1 MTFLAW
7 LGGGLR
13 RGRRAHIRPFHT
25 FAAGLYADSEDSGE
39 AYERGLRLLKA
50 NLTPAQRHQFDT
62 YRYFEVIGGKTGRR
76 YRIRHG
82 CSMNIEQ
89 IDRKGRRV
97 CGWCFFPKGRLV
109 PGDVMLAQKLAL
121 ELFEPEALKLA
132 NNFF

>member
-1 MTFLAW
+1 LAW
-7 LGGGLR
+7 LGGGFRHR
-13 RGRRAHIRPFHT
+13 RGARVRALHT
-25 FAAGLYADSEDSGE
+25 LGAGLYVHGADNAE

-50 NLTPAQRHQFDT
+50 NLTPAQRQQFDT